1 MPFGHTTT
9 LNSWLIYITKEF
21 FLLFKCHKDYTIS
34 GSPIQF
40 AKEMPKV
47 VISSETEQKLEA
59 FSANFHLNKSIE
71 KHRSLT

>member
-1 MPFGHTTT
+1 
-9 LNSWLIYITKEF
+9 
-21 FLLFKCHKDYTIS
+21 
-34 GSPIQF
+34 
-40 AKEMPKV
+40 MPKV